1 METNLT
7 FGQALEALKQGRR
20 ISRKGWNGKNMFIFL
35 NKGSVDCGVGETISE
50 FTEGIRTDLFELGDT
65 GTGIRLPN
73 IHMLVATGSTLAG
86 WLASQTD
93 MLAEDWYIL
102 AY

>member
-20 ISRKGWNGKNMFIFL
+20 ISREGWNGKNMFIFL
-35 NKGSVDCGVGETISE
+35 NKGSKDFGDDRDLQPA
-50 FTEGIRTDLFELGDT
+50 FTEGIRTELFDRGDT
-65 GTGIRLPN
+65 GTGTRLPN
-73 IHMLVATGSTLAG
+73 INMQAATGSTVTG

-93 MLAEDWYIL
+93 MLADDWCIL
-102 AY
+102 D